1 LIVRAMRHRRV
12 LLLLFGVAATLGA
25 PPGPRAAPALQPGS
39 VELGLAGSVVAVEGT
54 TRAEILSRGGTF
66 IGLGPG
72 LAGVEMEVGYE
83 HRSAL
88 DALLLLWDVSW
99 QMPIGGSGILP
110 FVAVGGGVQQEWI
123 GSFGET
129 RAPVGVHVGLRALAG
144 TRAGVRAEYRFQR
157 VLGDPASDYNQHTV
171 LFGLSLYLRNG
182 E

>member
-1 LIVRAMRHRRV
+1 MAAAP
-12 LLLLFGVAATLGA
+12 VA
-25 PPGPRAAPALQPGS
+25 RAAPALQPGS
-39 VELGLAGSVVAVEGT
+39 VELGVAGSLVVVEET

-66 IGLGPG
+66 LGVGPG
-72 LAGVEMEVGYE
+72 LAGFEMEVGYE

-88 DALLLLWDVSW
+88 DALLLLWNVSW
-99 QMPIGGSGILP
+99 QKPIGESGLLP

-144 TRAGVRAEYRFQR
+144 THAGVRAEYRFQR

-171 LFGLSLYLRNG
+171 LFGLSLFLRNG
-182 E
+182 G